1 MRARARRRRL
11 LIAIGALVCSLAGA
25 APVTDVDGNGT
36 GSAPR
41 SAPVSATGT
50 APRDAVTATG
60 AAGHG
65 TRPVGAAP
73 PPTSARLDLSPTV
86 LKAAIAAADADYA
99 PPNARGTAFGTSTS
113 TPQTR
118 IDRSFEA
125 AQIERCGGDGT
136 FKFDPPMIGPIGFG
150 GLFAMPFLVHA
161 MATGRCKL

>member
-1 MRARARRRRL
+1 MRARARHRGPVMA
-11 LIAIGALVCSLAGA
+11 IAALVCSLAGA

-36 GSAPR
+36 GSAT
-41 SAPVSATGT
+41 VSATGT
-50 APRDAVTATG
+50 APKDAVTATG
-60 AAGHG
+60 AADHAA
-65 TRPVGAAP
+65 RPVGDAV
-73 PPTSARLDLSPTV
+73 PPTSVRLDLSPSV
-86 LKAAIAAADADYA
+86 VKSAIAAADADYA
-99 PPNARGTAFGTSTS
+99 PPAARGRAFGTATSMSPS

-125 AQIERCGGDGT
+125 AQIETCGGAGT